1 MNLYEFDLSVDDVLC
16 LGNRTVTVVDIDG
29 PNVSFQID
37 RDDDDLV
44 AAEAGGTFAAAIAL
58 HATD

>member
-1 MNLYEFDLSVDDVLC
+1 MNQFEFDVSVGDVLC

-37 RDDDDLV
+37 RDDDFVV
-44 AAEAGGTFAAAIAL
+44 AEVGGA
-58 HATD
+58 HAVSISLGETN